1 MHVNLQRE
9 TTVFM
14 LQNCLAWTQVLI
26 CGWPFSAAI
35 SATPLSLSQLVSCGG
50 GGAAGGPTEGGGGVT
65 PSFSSPMP
73 LPSSPDDAEAAVRG
87 HNHVLSGGAILRV
100 GEVDLSDSSLT
111 CRRGDAPRHLDAA
124 FRAESEASV
133 VQRDGKYGCGCG
145 CMRWS
150 ALGAGWRE
158 APLPGK
164 R

>member
-73 LPSSPDDAEAAVRG
+73 LPSSLMTPKLPSGVTTTYSAAELYCGLVKLTSPTAASPADVGTHPDTSMPHSVPSLKQVSSSETESMAADA
-87 HNHVLSGGAILRV
+87 GA
-100 GEVDLSDSSLT
+100 
-111 CRRGDAPRHLDAA
+111 
-124 FRAESEASV
+124 
-133 VQRDGKYGCGCG
+133 
-145 CMRWS
+145 
-150 ALGAGWRE
+150 
-158 APLPGK
+158 
-164 R
+164 